1 MADNK
6 NLTVY
11 QKLFYMFGQ
20 GGGTK
25 TNTDHNKYNL
35 TDKDLIV
42 TKSRQDFEKEK
53 LQRQQQ
59 TYLESQWTKVD
70 NELYQ
75 KSVFYETSRVAS
87 YMDYEAMEFCL
98 AGDTKIATPDGF
110 ITIKELADKGRDNE
124 FITYAYDHN
133 LKQVVPAKA
142 RNAHYTRDEMTYK
155 VIFDDDS
162 YIIATWEHR
171 LMKRDGSFI
180 KVKDLKEGDSMMPFY
195 RKSFFNNNN
204 YNWVYTC
211 NPSLG
216 SGKNGW
222 VPEHDLIA
230 EWFYR
235 PKQENEEVHHLDFN
249 GKNNNPENL
258 LIMDKSEHRSYH
270 ATHNNKKLWANPEYR
285 EKMLEIS
292 RRTDNKHRWNGSRSG
307 KNNPSYFHI
316 PWDLIVDTATKI
328 KTLKGTAKT
337 LGISHTKL
345 QREISNNGY
354 RDWLTFL
361 EAYSIKQHKYAN
373 ARATG
378 EKLKINHKIKSVEP
392 YKVIP
397 VYDLTVPG
405 YKNFATDTIFSHNTP
420 EIAVALDIMSEE
432 SCTLNEQGK
441 IMSIY
446 SDSGRVKKVLEDL
459 FFNVL
464 DIHSNLPMWTRNVC
478 KYGDNFLYLKIDYK
492 DGIIGGSQL
501 TNIDI
506 ERKEVDSFQFQQTN
520 QTENKKQVKFIWK
533 NKTLEFNAWEV
544 AHFRLLG
551 DDRKLPYG
559 TSVLEKVRRI
569 WKQLLLA
576 EDAMLVY
583 RVTRAPERRVFKVYV
598 GNIDDADV
606 ESYVQKVANKFK
618 RTQTADNQTGQT
630 DIRYN
635 TLAVDQDY
643 FVPVRDPNASMPI
656 ETLPGASNL
665 DQIADIQFIQRK
677 LVTALRV
684 PKTFLGFEDTVGEGK
699 NLALLDIR
707 FARTINRIQQAI
719 IQELNKIAI
728 IHLYI
733 LGFHDE
739 LNNFKLSLN
748 NPSTQGE
755 VLKVE
760 QWKEKVLLYKDL
772 VSAVDGGIA
781 PTSHT
786 WAKKN
791 IFNWSSDEILEDLE
805 QQRLERAAAKE
816 LEMTPEI
823 IKTTGFFKK
832 VDKLYGELPMDQG
845 PEGGTE
851 EDTGGF
857 GGGDAGGGDTGGFG
871 GGDTGGFGGFGG
883 EDAGGGDIGGFEEP
897 TGGED
902 AGGFGESFKGDEN
915 TIDRLLMEGKRKNE
929 DILMMTKG
937 IDKLLNEESG
947 EDFEILTD

>member
-249 GKNNNPENL
+249 GKNN
-258 LIMDKSEHRSYH
+258 
-270 ATHNNKKLWANPEYR
+270 
-285 EKMLEIS
+285 
-292 RRTDNKHRWNGSRSG
+292 
-307 KNNPSYFHI
+307 PSYFHI

-361 EAYSIKQHKYAN
+361 EAYSIKPHKYAN

-857 GGGDAGGGDTGGFG
+857 GGEDAGGGGFG

-937 IDKLLNEESG
+937 IDKLLNEES
-947 EDFEILTD
+947 EDDFEILTD

>member
-1 MADNK
+1 MANK
-6 NLTVY
+6 DNLTVY

-20 GGGTK
+20 GGGPK
-25 TNTDHNKYNL
+25 ANIANNKYSLDN
-35 TDKDLIV
+35 KDLIV
-42 TKSRQDFEKEK
+42 SKSREDFEKEK
-53 LQRQQQ
+53 LQLQQQ
-59 TYLESQWTKVD
+59 RYLESQWTKVD
-70 NELYQ
+70 SELYQ
-75 KSVFYETSRVAS
+75 KAVFYETSRVAS

-155 VIFDDDS
+155 VVFDDDS

-171 LMKRDGSFI
+171 LMKRDGSFC
-180 KVKDLKEGDSMMPFY
+180 KVKDLQEGDSMMPFY
-195 RKSFFNNNN
+195 RKSFFNNQN

-211 NPSLG
+211 NSKLG

-258 LIMDKSEHRSYH
+258 LIMDRSEHRSYH
-270 ATHNNKKLWANPEYR
+270 AKHNNKKLWANPEYR
-285 EKMLEIS
+285 EKMLEVS

-307 KNNPSYFHI
+307 KNNPAYYRI
-316 PWDLIVDTATKI
+316 PWDLIVDTASKV

-345 QREISNNGY
+345 QREITNNGY
-354 RDWLTFL
+354 KDWLTFL
-361 EAYSIKQHKYAN
+361 EAYSIEPHKYAN

-378 EKLKINHKIKSVEP
+378 EKLKINHKVKYIEP
-392 YKVIP
+392 YEVIP

-432 SCTLNEQGK
+432 SCTLSEQGK
-441 IMSIY
+441 ILSIY
-446 SDSGRVKKVLEDL
+446 SDSSRIKKVLEDL
-459 FFNVL
+459 FFNVI
-464 DIHSNLPMWTRNVC
+464 DIHSNLPMWTRNTC
-478 KYGDNFLYLKIDYK
+478 KYGDNFVYLKIDYK
-492 DGIIGGSQL
+492 DGVIGATQL
-501 TNIDI
+501 TNLDI
-506 ERKEVDSFQFQQTN
+506 ERKELTDLEQKNNTEDSIGS
-520 QTENKKQVKFIWK
+520 KKNVKFIWRDK
-533 NKTLEFNAWEV
+533 ALEFNAWEV

-598 GNIDDADV
+598 GNIDDSDV

-630 DIRYN
+630 DVRYN

-684 PKTFLGFEDTVGEGK
+684 PKTFLGFEEPTGEGK
-699 NLALLDIR
+699 NLALMDVR
-707 FARTINRIQQAI
+707 FARTINRIQQAM

-739 LNNFKLSLN
+739 LNNFKLTLN

-755 VLKVE
+755 MLKVE

-772 VSAVDGGIA
+772 TASDSGIA
-781 PTSHT
+781 ATSHT

-791 IFNWSSDEILEDLE
+791 IFNWSNDEILEDLE
-805 QQRLERAAAKE
+805 QQRLERAVASE
-816 LEMTPEI
+816 LEKTSEI
-823 IKTTGFFKK
+823 IQNTGFFKK
-832 VDKLYGELPMDQG
+832 VDKLYGEIQS
-845 PEGGTE
+845 TS
-851 EDTGGF
+851 T
-857 GGGDAGGGDTGGFG
+857 GDAGEEEAGGDEGGFGGDTGGFG
-871 GGDTGGFGGFGG
+871 GGDFGGDTGGFGDEG
-883 EDAGGGDIGGFEEP
+883 DTGGDE
-897 TGGED
+897 
-902 AGGFGESFKGDEN
+902 GGFGESFRGDED
-915 TIDRLLMEGKRKNE
+915 TIDRLLMEGKKKNQ
-929 DILMMTKG
+929 DIFSMTKG
-937 IDKLLNEESG
+937 IDELLNEENS
-947 EDFEILTD
+947 EDDELLFS

>member
-1 MADNK
+1 MADNNK

-11 QKLFYMFGQ
+11 QKLYYLFGQ
-20 GGGTK
+20 GGGPKMNATY
-25 TNTDHNKYNL
+25 NKYNL
-35 TDKDLIV
+35 TDNDLIV

-53 LQRQQQ
+53 LQLQQQ
-59 TYLESQWTKVD
+59 KYLNSQWAKVD

-87 YMDYEAMEFCL
+87 YMDYEAMEF
-98 AGDTKIATPDGF
+98 
-110 ITIKELADKGRDNE
+110 
-124 FITYAYDHN
+124 
-133 LKQVVPAKA
+133 
-142 RNAHYTRDEMTYK
+142 
-155 VIFDDDS
+155 
-162 YIIATWEHR
+162 
-171 LMKRDGSFI
+171 
-180 KVKDLKEGDSMMPFY
+180 
-195 RKSFFNNNN
+195 
-204 YNWVYTC
+204 
-211 NPSLG
+211 
-216 SGKNGW
+216 
-222 VPEHDLIA
+222 
-230 EWFYR
+230 
-235 PKQENEEVHHLDFN
+235 
-249 GKNNNPENL
+249 
-258 LIMDKSEHRSYH
+258 
-270 ATHNNKKLWANPEYR
+270 
-285 EKMLEIS
+285 
-292 RRTDNKHRWNGSRSG
+292 
-307 KNNPSYFHI
+307 
-316 PWDLIVDTATKI
+316 
-328 KTLKGTAKT
+328 
-337 LGISHTKL
+337 
-345 QREISNNGY
+345 
-354 RDWLTFL
+354 
-361 EAYSIKQHKYAN
+361 
-373 ARATG
+373 
-378 EKLKINHKIKSVEP
+378 
-392 YKVIP
+392 
-397 VYDLTVPG
+397 
-405 YKNFATDTIFSHNTP
+405 TP

-441 IMSIY
+441 IMSVY
-446 SDSGRVKKVLEDL
+446 SDSSRVKKVLEDL

-492 DGIIGGSQL
+492 DGIIGGTQL

-506 ERKEVDSFQFQQTN
+506 ERKEGDVFPFQQNKEQIGQDT
-520 QTENKKQVKFIWK
+520 NKKEVKFIWK
-533 NKTLEFNAWEV
+533 DRSLEFNTWEV

-598 GNIDDADV
+598 GNIDDNDV
-606 ESYVQKVANKFK
+606 EAYVQKVANKFK
-618 RTQTADNQTGQT
+618 RTQTADNQTGQV

-656 ETLPGASNL
+656 ETLPGATNL

-677 LVTALRV
+677 MVTALRV
-684 PKTFLGFEDTVGEGK
+684 PKTFLGFEEPTGEGK
-699 NLALLDIR
+699 NLALMDIR

-755 VLKVE
+755 MLKVE

-772 VSAVDGGIA
+772 VGSVDGGIA

-805 QQRLERAAAKE
+805 QQRLERAASKE

-823 IKTTGFFKK
+823 IKNTGFFKK
-832 VDKLYGELPMDQG
+832 IDKLYGELPMDQG
-845 PEGGTE
+845 PGGE
-851 EDTGGF
+851 EMGEESGLGGGEGGF
-857 GGGDAGGGDTGGFG
+857 GGGFGGDEGGFG
-871 GGDTGGFGGFGG
+871 GDEGGFGGDEGG
-883 EDAGGGDIGGFEEP
+883 E
-897 TGGED
+897 
-902 AGGFGESFKGDEN
+902 FGESFRGDDK
-915 TIDRLLMEGKRKNE
+915 TIDRLLLEGKKKNE
-929 DILMMTKG
+929 DILIMTKG
-937 IDKLLNEESG
+937 IDKLLDEENL
-947 EDFEILTD
+947 DTDEIVVD